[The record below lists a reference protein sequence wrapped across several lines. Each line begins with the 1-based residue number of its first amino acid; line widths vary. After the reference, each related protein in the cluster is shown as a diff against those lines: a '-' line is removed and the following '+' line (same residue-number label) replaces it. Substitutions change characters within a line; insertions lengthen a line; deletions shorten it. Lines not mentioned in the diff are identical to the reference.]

1 MPHRVELGGAEGWGR
16 AGPPGL
22 LGTQAQSCALQ
33 CDPPGT
39 LWELLGFLQRHPQ
52 CKAGN
57 LTCGFSL
64 INPWRCP
71 LIGILEETAL
81 HSISPTLSQV

>member
-1 MPHRVELGGAEGWGR
+1 MPHGVELGGGGGWEGGR

-39 LWELLGFLQRHPQ
+39 LWELLGFLLP
-52 CKAGN
+52 
-57 LTCGFSL
+57 
-64 INPWRCP
+64 PP
-71 LIGILEETAL
+71 LVPGWKPYLWIF
-81 HSISPTLSQV
+81 PD